1 MGALVKSPV
10 QSISDIFAKSASAK
24 VANKSKDEVTTPRA
38 ASPLVKKDEK
48 RPPLAE
54 EERTSSPDQDGKKT
68 PDDLVRR
75 HGVGHGKDPGLLA
88 EMKEKRASMA
98 VKMTADDEKTL
109 TTSSPPTSIEKTPTT
124 PSSSGLF
131 SGVKLR
137 STGLAA
143 NLTSPTNE
151 FSASP
156 ITTSTPK
163 EIDEKPKTEEP
174 KGSIV
179 GLRSTKFN
187 LEKKASPSPEAKPRS
202 TSTLPTSA
210 AAEDNTPSPAVPS
223 THFNPKPKPLPK
235 PRPWS
240 IVGVDR
246 KSGEVTSVD
255 TNEKQ
260 PTMTAPNDKPKS
272 VRDMINNMNKDG
284 STSVNAGETSKK
296 KGSSLPRGTQAP
308 TGSEI
313 SANSSPKTGKKTDS
327 TSDDPRILKLDDDYA
342 YEGVMDV

>member
-1 MGALVKSPV
+1 
-10 QSISDIFAKSASAK
+10 
-24 VANKSKDEVTTPRA
+24 
-38 ASPLVKKDEK
+38 
-48 RPPLAE
+48 
-54 EERTSSPDQDGKKT
+54 
-68 PDDLVRR
+68 
-75 HGVGHGKDPGLLA
+75 
-88 EMKEKRASMA
+88 
-98 VKMTADDEKTL
+98 MTADDEKTL

-202 TSTLPTSA
+202 STSTLPTSTA
-210 AAEDNTPSPAVPS
+210 VEDSPVTS
-223 THFNPKPKPLPK
+223 NSHFNPKPKPLPK

-260 PTMTAPNDKPKS
+260 PTMTAANDKPKS
-272 VRDMINNMNKDG
+272 VR
-284 STSVNAGETSKK
+284 
-296 KGSSLPRGTQAP
+296 
-308 TGSEI
+308 
-313 SANSSPKTGKKTDS
+313 
-327 TSDDPRILKLDDDYA
+327 
-342 YEGVMDV
+342 

>member
-1 MGALVKSPV
+1 M
-10 QSISDIFAKSASAK
+10 
-24 VANKSKDEVTTPRA
+24 
-38 ASPLVKKDEK
+38 
-48 RPPLAE
+48 
-54 EERTSSPDQDGKKT
+54 
-68 PDDLVRR
+68 
-75 HGVGHGKDPGLLA
+75 
-88 EMKEKRASMA
+88 
-98 VKMTADDEKTL
+98 
-109 TTSSPPTSIEKTPTT
+109 
-124 PSSSGLF
+124 
-131 SGVKLR
+131 
-137 STGLAA
+137 AA

-260 PTMTAPNDKPKS
+260 PTTVSNDKPKS

-284 STSVNAGETSKK
+284 GGTSSSTVNAGETSKK

-313 SANSSPKTGKKTDS
+313 SANSPKTGKKTDS